1 MNTASLKPE
10 LFRGNWIF
18 IVLIFLF
25 GIVLFATALGML
37 VLTLTV
43 AFPLHHYTV
52 GRAINV
58 IEWAFGTLATAL
70 SGAAMFRQ
78 ASQMAH
84 YFALVDELGVD
95 FRFGRKQNKRDIVFV
110 WDQIAAVQHRSS
122 PAGKS
127 YTVVGKDKRTVEFTV
142 FTFFRPKKLALK
154 IAAHINQPI
163 QEIKL

>member
-1 MNTASLKPE
+1 MDPANVKPE

-18 IVLIFLF
+18 IILLVLF
-25 GIVLFATALGML
+25 GVVLFATALGML
-37 VLTLTV
+37 VLTFTV
-43 AFPLHHYTV
+43 TFPLRHYTLS
-52 GRAINV
+52 RSINV
-58 IEWAFGTLATAL
+58 LEWAFGTLATAL
-70 SGAAMFRQ
+70 CGAAMFSQ

-84 YFALVDELGVD
+84 YVALVDELGVD

-110 WDQIAAVQHRSS
+110 WDQIAAVQHKSS

-142 FTFFRPKKLALK
+142 FTFFRPKELALA

-163 QEIKL
+163 QEVKL